1 MASGAGGGGWA
12 PGAFEVPYSGFDA
25 SLLSTNSELCS
36 ELVFAAHLMRVPQLL
51 HGGAPDG
58 DGEDG
63 DADEAGGPTRAPFVD
78 AVADSLALDKP
89 CLVCRTIDLYRRR
102 FGLRPAWIADYA
114 MLCAKCLAAPPCAV
128 ATVAAAFEFVYLMDR
143 HYLARGKTT
152 LVGAF
157 ARRVLTLVD
166 IQRHFFLHVCFR
178 TDGGVPRGPPAGA
191 AAPAACPGV
200 ADKVQY
206 SNYSFLVQS
215 STRALL
221 STVSDAAEAEAASG
235 APPSIPRAR
244 EQGGAAAAGA
254 APGPAP
260 RQQSLAAAL
269 LGWKECARM
278 LDCSGPELRRAGGA
292 PTCCERARLED
303 AEYERLLLDT
313 AKAEGGDGGSESE
326 ARRTWGYADLAL
338 LLLSK
343 SATWEDGE
351 RTARAARSRR
361 ECVEQYWAAHR
372 AALARDTA
380 PRFSRFAEPDAEPD
394 ADAGPVLATTVK
406 HVRGRGRTCAEC
418 VLCNLM
424 LTREHWLALRRFKRD
439 VTAYSANNANLFDC
453 IPPTLEALA
462 AGEGRE
468 GAEAARTEED
478 ERADRGG
485 EAECEGDGLS
495 GRRPNDGGRFV
506 ELMRAAGTEAIYKH
520 FFCDPMCA
528 LSELHTNPGVL
539 FSPPGPPPEP
549 DELNLQKA
557 RLAREN
563 RFGGRV
569 CAGLWALAYT
579 FKTYQVFPPKPTAGA
594 AFIKDAGLLLRRHNL
609 PLISLEH
616 TLCNYV

>member
-1 MASGAGGGGWA
+1 MASCGNAGGWA
-12 PGAFEVPYSGFDA
+12 PGAFEVPYAGFDA
-25 SLLSTNSELCS
+25 GLLATNSDLCS
-36 ELVFAAHLMRVPQLL
+36 ELVFAAHLMRVPRLA
-51 HGGAPDG
+51 GGRAPGADG
-58 DGEDG
+58 DGGEDD
-63 DADEAGGPTRAPFVD
+63 DAAGPTCAPFVD

-102 FGLRPAWIADYA
+102 LGLRPAWIADYA
-114 MLCAKCLAAPPCAV
+114 MLCSKCLAAPPCAV

-157 ARRVLTLVD
+157 ARRVLSLVD
-166 IQRHFFLHVCFR
+166 VQRHFFLHVCFR
-178 TDGGVPRGPPAGA
+178 TDGGVPRGPRAVAGGP
-191 AAPAACPGV
+191 AAPPGV
-200 ADKVQY
+200 AGKVQY

-221 STVSDAAEAEAASG
+221 STVSDAAAAEAGPG
-235 APPSIPRAR
+235 APPSIPSGRTLSPAS
-244 EQGGAAAAGA
+244 AAAGG
-254 APGPAP
+254 PGAAP

-269 LGWKECARM
+269 MGWKECARM
-278 LDCSGPELRRAGGA
+278 LDCSGPELRRGGGA
-292 PTCCERARLED
+292 PSCCERARLED
-303 AEYERLLLDT
+303 AEYERRLLDT
-313 AKAEGGDGGSESE
+313 AADAAAGGGSESG
-326 ARRTWGYADLAL
+326 APRAWGYADLAM
-338 LLLSK
+338 LLLSG

-351 RTARAARSRR
+351 KTARAARSRR

-380 PRFSRFAEPDAEPD
+380 PRFSRFAEPDATPD
-394 ADAGPVLATTVK
+394 PDTGPVLATTVK

-424 LTREHWLALRRFKRD
+424 LTREHWLALRRLKRD
-439 VTAYSANNANLFDC
+439 VIAYSANNANLFDC
-453 IPPTLEALA
+453 IPPALEALA
-462 AGEGRE
+462 AGAGGAG
-468 GAEAARTEED
+468 GAEAPE
-478 ERADRGG
+478 GG
-485 EAECEGDGLS
+485 AGGVRSVQAPECDGEGAGAGPPD
-495 GRRPNDGGRFV
+495 DGGRFV
-506 ELMRAAGTEAIYKH
+506 ELVRAAGTEAVYKH

-528 LSELHTNPGVL
+528 LAELHTNPEVL
-539 FSPPGPPPEP
+539 FQPPGPPPEP
-549 DELNLQKA
+549 DELDLRKA
-557 RLAREN
+557 RLASEN